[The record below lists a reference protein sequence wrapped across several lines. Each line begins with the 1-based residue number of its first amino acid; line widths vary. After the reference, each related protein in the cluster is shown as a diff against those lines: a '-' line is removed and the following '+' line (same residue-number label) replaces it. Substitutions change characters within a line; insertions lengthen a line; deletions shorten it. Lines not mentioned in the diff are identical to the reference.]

1 MAAVA
6 EIFSG
11 AVSCFCAFLY
21 ILLSFNARVFTR
33 FNSFS
38 CTYSSSIPL
47 KSLICRGFMFI
58 QQALVR

>member
-11 AVSCFCAFLY
+11 AVSYFCAFIYVLVG
-21 ILLSFNARVFTR
+21 FHARVFTR

-47 KSLICRGFMFI
+47 KSLICHGVYS
-58 QQALVR
+58 ASPS